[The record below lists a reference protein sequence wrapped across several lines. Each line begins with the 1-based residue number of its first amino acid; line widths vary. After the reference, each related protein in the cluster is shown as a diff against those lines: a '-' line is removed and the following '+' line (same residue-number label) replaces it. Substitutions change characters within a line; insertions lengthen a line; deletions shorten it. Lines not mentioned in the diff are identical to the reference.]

1 MLKEGT
7 KVEKGEPMFP
17 RLDREEEVAF
27 IKEQMQGSAPKEEK
41 PVVKEEPSEEITID
55 DFMKVELRVAQ
66 VTQVE
71 PVKKADKLLKLQL
84 DLGYENAK
92 LYQVL
97 PSFIS
102 LKN

>member
-1 MLKEGT
+1 
-7 KVEKGEPMFP
+7 
-17 RLDREEEVAF
+17 
-27 IKEQMQGSAPKEEK
+27 MQGSAPKEEK

-55 DFMKVELRVAQ
+55 DFMKVELTSSE
-66 VTQVE
+66 VTHAE

-84 DLGYENAK
+84 DFGLKNAK
-92 LYQVL
+92 LSQEL